1 MAIRKSLRIS
11 LAVFLAPNSCL
22 GSAPN
27 PVLRYTPG
35 DEKRSCTSL
44 KAEIAS
50 NEVELIQ
57 LASDKTSTVTTNVV
71 LGVTGF
77 LLIVPWFFMD
87 LKGKEAG
94 EIDAL
99 RHRNRNL
106 RQFAA
111 GKEECHVPESK
122 VKFEGKPAE
131 AAKPDQSSN

>member
-57 LASDKTSTVTTNVV
+57 LASDKTSTVTINVV
-71 LGVTGF
+71 LGVT
-77 LLIVPWFFMD
+77 
-87 LKGKEAG
+87 
-94 EIDAL
+94 
-99 RHRNRNL
+99 
-106 RQFAA
+106 
-111 GKEECHVPESK
+111 
-122 VKFEGKPAE
+122 
-131 AAKPDQSSN
+131 